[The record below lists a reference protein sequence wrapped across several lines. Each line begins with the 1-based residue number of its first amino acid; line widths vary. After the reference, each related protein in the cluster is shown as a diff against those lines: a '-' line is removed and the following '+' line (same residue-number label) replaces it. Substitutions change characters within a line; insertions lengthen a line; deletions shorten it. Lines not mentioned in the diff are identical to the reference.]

1 MYFVYFLST
10 TPPNHPKLKNLEYS
24 IIDHFLIILQV
35 ALLHS
40 SPILSPTQCEENTMA
55 GFKALKGEGHW
66 PTLLAAFL
74 YFDFSFMVWTM
85 LGPLSTEINE
95 ALVASGAMAM
105 SAGEKATLLSLPILS
120 GALLRILLG
129 FGVDKFGAKKTA
141 LISQAIV
148 ISALFFTYFQAESIT
163 YNQLLVVALGLGF
176 AGASFAVALPQ
187 AGQWYPPK
195 LQGVVLGIAG
205 AGNIGVVIDFLFAPK
220 IAEHYGWDAVFL
232 VGGVL
237 SSIIFVAYMFMA
249 KDAPENVYKANPKK
263 LNDYGKLLKDK
274 DTWWFNLFYA
284 ISFGG
289 FVGFA
294 GYMKVYLMNTY
305 STEMAD
311 LGMAWLA
318 EENVKVMAGYFGAL
332 CIFAGAILRPIGGA
346 VADKMGG
353 IKSLYIF
360 FGMVATLAVINALIE
375 LPFAAAILV
384 LFLIMANLGMAK
396 GAVFQLV
403 PQRFGKDIGI
413 MTGIIGAAGGLGGT
427 ALIKTLG
434 WSKGAFDGYTAGFLI
449 FAGVVFLAIAGISFV
464 KTRWRT
470 TWGAAAGGRI

>member
-1 MYFVYFLST
+1 
-10 TPPNHPKLKNLEYS
+10 
-24 IIDHFLIILQV
+24 
-35 ALLHS
+35 
-40 SPILSPTQCEENTMA
+40 MA
-55 GFKALKGEGHW
+55 SFKALKGQGDAK
-66 PTLLAAFL
+66 TLFAAFL

-85 LGPLSTEINE
+85 LGPLATEITE
-95 ALVASGAMAM
+95 SLHAVSGFIM
-105 SAGEKATLLSLPILS
+105 SPSQKATLLSIPILA

-141 LISQAIV
+141 LMSQAVV
-148 ISALFFTYFQAESIT
+148 ISVLFYAYFRGEHIS
-163 YNQLLVVALGLGF
+163 YNELLVVAVGLGF

-220 IAEHYGWDAVFL
+220 IAEIWGWQSVFL
-232 VGGVL
+232 VGAVL
-237 SSIIFVAYMFMA
+237 SSIIFITYIFLA
-249 KDAPENVYKANPKK
+249 KDAPKEVYTPRPKK
-263 LNDYGKLLKDK
+263 LKDYAKLLKDK

-284 ISFGG
+284 VSFGG

-305 STEMAD
+305 QAD
-311 LGMAWLA
+311 MSSFGVNVFD
-318 EENVKVMAGYFGAL
+318 EPNVKVIAGYFGAL
-332 CIFAGAILRPIGGA
+332 TIFAGAVLRPVGGA
-346 VADKMGG
+346 VADKLGG
-353 IKSLYIF
+353 VKSLYFF
-360 FGMVATLAVINALIE
+360 FGTVALLAILNATII
-375 LPFAAAILV
+375 LPFWVAIVV
-384 LFLIMANLGMAK
+384 LFLIMANLGMAN

-434 WSKGAFDGYTAGFLI
+434 WSKGAFDGYSAGFMI
-449 FAGVVFLAIAGISFV
+449 FAGVVLVAIMGISLV

-470 TWGAAAGGRI
+470 TWGVAAGGRI

>member
-1 MYFVYFLST
+1 
-10 TPPNHPKLKNLEYS
+10 
-24 IIDHFLIILQV
+24 
-35 ALLHS
+35 
-40 SPILSPTQCEENTMA
+40 MA
-55 GFKALKGEGHW
+55 GFKDLKGQGHA
-66 PTLLAAFL
+66 PTLFMAFL
-74 YFDFSFMVWTM
+74 YFDMSFMVWTM
-85 LGPLSTEINE
+85 LGPLSTEIAE
-95 ALVASGAMAM
+95 ALALGGRIMTS
-105 SAGEKATLLSLPILS
+105 GEKATLLSLPILS

-129 FGVDKFGAKKTA
+129 FGVDKLGAKTTA
-141 LISQAIV
+141 LLAQSVVIASLLTAFSQGDG
-148 ISALFFTYFQAESIT
+148 IT
-163 YNQLLVVALGLGF
+163 YNTLLVVALGLGF

-220 IAEHYGWDAVFL
+220 IAEHFGWYTVFG
-232 VGGVL
+232 VGAAMAIVVF
-237 SSIIFVAYMFMA
+237 IAYAFLA
-249 KDAPENVYKANPKK
+249 KNAPESVYKANPKK
-263 LNDYGKLLKDK
+263 VKDYIKLLKDK

-284 ISFGG
+284 VSFGG

-305 STEMAD
+305 STDMSSFGIDVFNES
-311 LGMAWLA
+311 
-318 EENVKVMAGYFGAL
+318 NVKVIAGYFGAL
-332 CIFAGAILRPIGGA
+332 TIFAGAVLRPIGGA
-346 VADKMGG
+346 IADKFGG

-360 FGMVATLAVINALIE
+360 FGIVTLLAGLNAAVT
-375 LPFAAAILV
+375 LPFWLAIVV
-384 LFLIMANLGMAK
+384 LFAIMANLGMAN

-434 WSKGAFDGYTAGFLI
+434 WSKGAFDDYSTGFMI
-449 FAGVVFLAIAGISFV
+449 FAAVVIVALSGISLV

-470 TWGAAAGGRI
+470 TWGIQAGGRI

>member
-1 MYFVYFLST
+1 
-10 TPPNHPKLKNLEYS
+10 
-24 IIDHFLIILQV
+24 
-35 ALLHS
+35 
-40 SPILSPTQCEENTMA
+40 MA
-55 GFKALKGEGHW
+55 SFKELKGQGHW
-66 PTLLAAFL
+66 PTLFAAFL

-85 LGPLSTEINE
+85 LGPLVTEISE
-95 ALVASGAMAM
+95 SLATH
-105 SAGEKATLLSLPILS
+105 GEVLTDSQKATLVAVPFLS

-129 FGVDKFGAKKTA
+129 FGVDKFGPKKTA
-141 LISQAIV
+141 IMAQSVV
-148 ISALFFTYFQAESIT
+148 ISVLFYAYFRGEHIT
-163 YNQLLVVALGLGF
+163 YGELLLVALGLGF

-220 IAEHYGWDAVFL
+220 IAEHWGWQAVFL
-232 VGGVL
+232 VGGLL
-237 SSIIFVAYMFMA
+237 STLILLTYLFMA
-249 KDAPENVYKANPKK
+249 KDAPKEVYTPRPKK
-263 LNDYGKLLKDK
+263 LSDYLKLLKDK

-305 STEMAD
+305 QADMAHF
-311 LGMAWLA
+311 GTQWLN
-318 EENVKVMAGYFGAL
+318 EPNVKVIAGYFGAL
-332 CIFAGAILRPIGGA
+332 TIFAGAMLRPVGGA
-346 VADKMGG
+346 IADKMGG
-353 IKSLYIF
+353 VKSLYIF
-360 FGMVATLAVINALIE
+360 FGAVAVLALINAFVT
-375 LPFAAAILV
+375 LPFALAILV
-384 LFLIMANLGMAK
+384 LFLIMANLGMAN

-434 WSKGAFDGYTAGFLI
+434 WSKEAFNGYSAGFMI
-449 FAGVVFLAIAGISFV
+449 FAGVVLLAIIGISMV

-470 TWGAAAGGRI
+470 TWGLQAGGRI

>member
-1 MYFVYFLST
+1 
-10 TPPNHPKLKNLEYS
+10 
-24 IIDHFLIILQV
+24 
-35 ALLHS
+35 
-40 SPILSPTQCEENTMA
+40 MA
-55 GFKALKGEGHW
+55 SFKALKGQGDAK
-66 PTLLAAFL
+66 TLFAAFL

-85 LGPLSTEINE
+85 LGPLATEISE
-95 ALVASGAMAM
+95 SLATHGFIISASQ
-105 SAGEKATLLSLPILS
+105 KATLLSIPILA

-141 LISQAIV
+141 LMSQAVV
-148 ISALFFTYFQAESIT
+148 ISVLFYAFFRGEGISYGE
-163 YNQLLVVALGLGF
+163 LLVVATGLGF

-195 LQGVVLGIAG
+195 LQGIVLGIAG

-220 IAEHYGWDAVFL
+220 IAEIWGWQAVFL
-232 VGGVL
+232 VGGAL
-237 SSIIFVAYMFMA
+237 STLIFIAYIFLA
-249 KDAPENVYKANPKK
+249 KDAPKEVYTPRPKK
-263 LNDYGKLLKDK
+263 LKDYAKLLKDK

-284 ISFGG
+284 VSFGG

-305 STEMAD
+305 QAD
-311 LGMAWLA
+311 MSSFGMNVFN
-318 EENVKVMAGYFGAL
+318 EPNVKVIAGYFGAL
-332 CIFAGAILRPIGGA
+332 TIFAGAVLRPVGGA
-346 VADKMGG
+346 IADKMGG
-353 IKSLYIF
+353 VKSLYIF
-360 FGMVATLAVINALIE
+360 FGIVALLAVSNALIA
-375 LPFAAAILV
+375 LPFWLAIII
-384 LFLIMANLGMAK
+384 LFLIMANLGMAN

-434 WSKGAFDGYTAGFLI
+434 WSKGAFDGYSAGFMI
-449 FAGVVFLAIAGISFV
+449 FAAVVLVAIMGISLV

-470 TWGAAAGGRI
+470 TWGVAAGGRI